1 MVYLI
6 EWTERCVKTPGENVT
21 HTPIFK
27 RSESVPLL
35 LSAAQNK
42 TVLWINH
49 TFTVLSIIKC
59 ELFSFFFYN
68 FAAFWKISAWSWRVM
83 SSARE
88 ILQNLN
94 SAHKWKHYYDKF
106 ISLCVIE
113 LQLACIVSFKYIE
126 VNLAL
131 VEKNFFCR
139 RCLVISSRPSKLK
152 TWANY

>member
-59 ELFSFFFYN
+59 ELFSSFFLTLQRSEKSALGRDESCHRQEKFCKTSTLLINEKITMKSSSVCVSLNYN
-68 FAAFWKISAWSWRVM
+68 
-83 SSARE
+83 
-88 ILQNLN
+88 
-94 SAHKWKHYYDKF
+94 
-106 ISLCVIE
+106 
-113 LQLACIVSFKYIE
+113 
-126 VNLAL
+126 
-131 VEKNFFCR
+131 
-139 RCLVISSRPSKLK
+139 
-152 TWANY
+152 